1 MCNPVSVCE
10 IGKGDIIMKYQFIG
24 KNIKVTEGISNAL
37 TNKLSKMDKYFLIN
51 DSVECRVVVSA
62 HNLGQKVE
70 VTIFLPSMPLR
81 AEVEDADLYA
91 AIDLVIDKLEGQM
104 RKIKTRMDRSNNRL
118 SLAQAID
125 FEQIEE
131 EEKAEGQDV
140 IVRTKSYY
148 LQPMSI
154 EEAITR
160 MEALGHPFFVY
171 LDEEDDRISTVYI
184 RNDGGYGVIQA
195 ENPLK

>member
-1 MCNPVSVCE
+1 
-10 IGKGDIIMKYQFIG
+10 MKYQFIG
-24 KNIKVTEGISNAL
+24 KNIKVTEGISSAL

-51 DSVECRVVVSA
+51 DDVECRVVVSA
-62 HNLGQKVE
+62 HTHGQKVE

-118 SLAQAID
+118 SLGQAID

-131 EEKAEGQDV
+131 EEKREEQDV

-148 LQPMSI
+148 LTPMSI
-154 EEAITR
+154 DEAITR